1 MGMESFKKIKPQE
14 EAPSI
19 LMNHWRRL
27 GFPGNPPKAESVAE
41 SRLIER
47 CQSYT
52 DLVLSGKNRVSG
64 SEDERRRLH
73 NEIAVMIFGKTRNEM
88 PYDLAEK
95 ISDFAS
101 LATTGET
108 LQQAFASL
116 EKARL
121 ERDQEDN
128 Y

>member
-1 MGMESFKKIKPQE
+1 MGMESFKKVSSPE
-14 EAPSI
+14 EAPSP
-19 LMNHWRRL
+19 LMGYWRRL
-27 GFPGNPPKAESVAE
+27 GFPGNPPKAGSVAE
-41 SRLIER
+41 KRLLER

-52 DLVLSGKNRVSG
+52 ELVLSGKNRVSG

-116 EKARL
+116 ERSRL
-121 ERDQEDN
+121 ERAQDED